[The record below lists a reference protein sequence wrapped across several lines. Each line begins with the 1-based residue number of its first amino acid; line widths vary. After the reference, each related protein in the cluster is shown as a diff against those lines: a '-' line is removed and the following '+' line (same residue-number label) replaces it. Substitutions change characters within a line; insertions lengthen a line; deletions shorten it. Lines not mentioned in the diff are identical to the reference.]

1 MPFVAVPDKNSGD
14 VFTTAMWST
23 FLEGNLNAG
32 VNRPIYDSG
41 PLASTQAAIDIL
53 SIPATFAQL
62 MLFIHGRGD
71 TAASSVLAA
80 LRFNNDSGANY
91 YFQRLFASAAAS
103 TAAESLAQ
111 TSMGVGALPA
121 ATAVTGFGGG
131 IVVAIPGYSGSS
143 FTKGAIALNAAPL
156 GTTTGTIVTEQ
167 RAGVWNSSVA
177 INRITLLAG
186 AGNFAVGSRVVLY
199 GLGGLV

>member
-71 TAASSVLAA
+71 TAASSTS
-80 LRFNNDSGANY
+80 SGCSRPPPPRPPPSRWRRRRWASELC
-91 YFQRLFASAAAS
+91 QPRL
-103 TAAESLAQ
+103 
-111 TSMGVGALPA
+111 P
-121 ATAVTGFGGG
+121 
-131 IVVAIPGYSGSS
+131 
-143 FTKGAIALNAAPL
+143 
-156 GTTTGTIVTEQ
+156 
-167 RAGVWNSSVA
+167 
-177 INRITLLAG
+177 
-186 AGNFAVGSRVVLY
+186 
-199 GLGGLV
+199 

>member
-1 MPFVAVPDKNSGD
+1 
-14 VFTTAMWST
+14 
-23 FLEGNLNAG
+23 
-32 VNRPIYDSG
+32 
-41 PLASTQAAIDIL
+41 
-53 SIPATFAQL
+53 
-62 MLFIHGRGD
+62 
-71 TAASSVLAA
+71 
-80 LRFNNDSGANY
+80 
-91 YFQRLFASAAAS
+91 
-103 TAAESLAQ
+103 
-111 TSMGVGALPA
+111 
-121 ATAVTGFGGG
+121 
-131 IVVAIPGYSGSS
+131 VVAIPGYSGSS